1 MNRGGQAMMNLAQSV
16 LPFKIEATEERLTAN
31 AGLALFG
38 EFIRGVGLG
47 RWLATEMPQPGSARR
62 KLHVPR
68 PTSSITVKTRAR
80 PSPSGW
86 AAKSGTPT
94 GWCTRRAWTSRRTV
108 RRRSAPGAG
117 CVNATTARS
126 APSRRWAARWTSTNT
141 AARCRPTWS
150 RSPDGA
156 THPAG
161 HPP

>member
-1 MNRGGQAMMNLAQSV
+1 MMNLAQSV

-80 PSPSGW
+80 PSPSADGW
-86 AAKSGTPT
+86 MPRPYRPLPRFPNPPGK
-94 GWCTRRAWTSRRTV
+94 RTL
-108 RRRSAPGAG
+108 
-117 CVNATTARS
+117 T
-126 APSRRWAARWTSTNT
+126 APSPKPCAA
-141 AARCRPTWS
+141 
-150 RSPDGA
+150 
-156 THPAG
+156 
-161 HPP
+161 